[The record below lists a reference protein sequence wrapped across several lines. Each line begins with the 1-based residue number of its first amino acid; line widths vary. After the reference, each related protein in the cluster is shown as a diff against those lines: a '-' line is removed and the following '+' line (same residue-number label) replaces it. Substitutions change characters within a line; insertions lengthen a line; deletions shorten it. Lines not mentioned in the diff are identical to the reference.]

1 MKVQADVFTYSALIG
16 AFSRGSDFS
25 KALQHFQA
33 MEVAMI
39 EADVTCFTS
48 LLSACEKS
56 QRVSDALEIFE
67 SMKAR
72 KVMPNHVTYSSLISC
87 CEKSSQVDLAWDFF
101 NEMKI
106 TGVKM
111 DTIVYN
117 ALISTLEKGRRGREA
132 LDLLQEMKLKEVADW
147 APLAIMEPISSG
159 LSFAAEQVQEFL
171 ARTVMRENGSMT
183 SPAVCPN
190 VISYNAVLSACE
202 KSRMWEEA
210 LEIFQEL
217 LDVSLKPDL
226 CSYNALIS
234 AADKCQKCHVALVA
248 FEDMK
253 VSQLQADLITYNA
266 LISACR
272 SSHPL
277 LASEFFTSM
286 IQEELQPDVISY
298 IALGATKLPKEM
310 LCTCDARSFTA
321 QLGRIQVEDLLPF
334 YQEIG
339 SRGLQMDGPSYAV
352 LFNTLAL
359 RHPSLPWLCDEMRQ
373 DFLLRGGPYR
383 ENGYNMARDKALSL
397 FQEVAAP
404 DIVTY
409 TALLSCLGSSALLDR
424 CKQLLQRFATSHLR
438 CNVVFLGTVMTAFR
452 RGGQWEESRGMLARW
467 INEGLKVDVG
477 RPWT

>member
-132 LDLLQEMKLKEVADW
+132 LDLLQEMKLKE
-147 APLAIMEPISSG
+147 
-159 LSFAAEQVQEFL
+159 
-171 ARTVMRENGSMT
+171 
-183 SPAVCPN
+183 VCPN